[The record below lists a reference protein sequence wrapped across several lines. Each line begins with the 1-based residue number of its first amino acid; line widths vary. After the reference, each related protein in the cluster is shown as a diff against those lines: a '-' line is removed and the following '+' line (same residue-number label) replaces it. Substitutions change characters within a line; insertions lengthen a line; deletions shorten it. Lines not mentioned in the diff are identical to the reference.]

1 MIHLDTLEFSLFKEY
16 MMKGFASSF
25 AKERLKALKPYYST
39 DKIEKYTGELSE
51 ALEYIKMHDIH
62 IPRDM
67 EFVEILPKLND
78 PLLFLE
84 PDELLVFSEFFT
96 NIREVKRSLLEFG
109 VSKLKLYLSDIHSLS
124 DITDDIDDAV
134 NSKGEIKD
142 SASTKLYNVREEL
155 KSVRQQIQKSLAGVF
170 AHSSASKFIQEQVI
184 TERNGRFTIPCKTN
198 FKQYVQGIVHDRSA
212 SGQTLYVEPSS
223 TVSMNNTQQEL
234 MASERE
240 EVVRIMKEIAE
251 KIFENY
257 HNIESTV
264 ESYTELAFHLETAI
278 FYKKLPYVFPEI
290 SEKVNFKDVHHP
302 IIYLEKGEESVPL
315 DFSMDTTEKT
325 AVITGPNTGG
335 KTAALKSLGLNH
347 ILGKCGLPVIGKSAK
362 IINFKNILA
371 DIGDKQS
378 LVMDLS
384 TFSAHMVNIRDILK
398 SADSQSL
405 VLLDEAGTGT
415 EPREGAALAVAVC
428 TTLAERGCKSV
439 VTTHF
444 SEMKSYALTE
454 DTAEIYAVD
463 FDYKDFSPKYRLLKG
478 VTGKSDPLVIANRLN
493 FPKDVV
499 KLASSLIDKKKGE
512 AELTLEEISRMQA
525 DLEGRVKDFERSLSD
540 LEARKKKVEA
550 REKELREKLAKKETE
565 LLEETVRLY
574 NRAKRLAD
582 KPGKV
587 KESIK
592 QEIETASNKLKKAKK
607 TVKPVKGV
615 QVGDVIHL
623 EKYDKTGKIL
633 EIDGDTARM
642 DMGGLKISIK
652 VKDIVGKKVQEKDKI
667 KDVRVAKE
675 VQPDQ
680 RPELLLIGKR
690 VEEALEIV
698 DKRLDDFLLS
708 GSTQLYVI
716 HGRGSGQLRKG
727 VHEFLRTDP
736 RVKSYA
742 LASSEEGG
750 EAVTVVK
757 F

>member
-1 MIHLDTLEFSLFKEY
+1 MIHLDTLEFRLFKEY

-25 AKERLKALKPYYST
+25 AIGRLEALKPYYST
-39 DKIEKYTGELSE
+39 DKIEKYSGELEE
-51 ALEYIKMHDIH
+51 ALDYMKLSDIN
-62 IPRDM
+62 IPRDA
-67 EFVEILPKLND
+67 EFKAILPRLND

-84 PDELLVFSEFFT
+84 PEDLLTFGEFFK
-96 NIREVKRSLLEFG
+96 NVRKVKKSILDFG
-109 VSKLKLYLSDIHSLS
+109 VGKLKLYLSEIHALS

-142 SASTKLYNVREEL
+142 SATTKLYNVREEL
-155 KSVRQQIQKSLAGVF
+155 KSVRSQIHKALAGVF
-170 AHSSASKFIQEQVI
+170 ANSSASKFIQEQVI

-198 FKQYVQGIVHDRSA
+198 FKQYIQGIVHDRSA

-223 TVSMNNTQQEL
+223 TVGMNNNQQEL

-240 EVVRIMKEIAE
+240 EIVRIMKEISE
-251 KIFENY
+251 KIFENWV
-257 HNIESTV
+257 NIESTV
-264 ESYTELAFHLETAI
+264 ENYTELAFHLETAR
-278 FYKKLPYVFPEI
+278 FYKSHPYVFAEI
-290 SEKVNFKDVHHP
+290 DDRVEFKDIHHP
-302 IIYLEKGEESVPL
+302 IIFLEKGGESVPL
-315 DFSMDTTEKT
+315 DFSMDISERT

-347 ILGKCGLPVIGKSAK
+347 IIAKCGLPVIGKSAK

-398 SADSQSL
+398 AADDKSL
-405 VLLDEAGTGT
+405 ILLDEAGTGT

-428 TTLAERGCKSV
+428 RTLAEKGCKSV

-444 SEMKSYALTE
+444 GEMKSYALTE
-454 DTAEIYAVD
+454 NSAEIYAVD

-478 VTGKSDPLVIANRLN
+478 VTGKSDPLVIAKRLN
-493 FPKDVV
+493 FPTDVV
-499 KLASSLIDKKKGE
+499 ELASSLIDKKKGE
-512 AELTLEEISRMQA
+512 AELTLEDISRMQA
-525 DLEGRVKDFERSLSD
+525 DLEGRTKDFQRSLAD
-540 LEARKKKVEA
+540 LEARKKKLEA
-550 REKELREKLAKKETE
+550 REKELSERLAKKESE

-574 NRAKRLAD
+574 NRAKRLSE
-582 KPGKV
+582 KPAKV

-592 QEIETASNKLKKAKK
+592 EEIQTASNKLKKAKK
-607 TVKPVKGV
+607 HVKPVKEV
-615 QVGDVIHL
+615 VVGDVIHL

-633 EIDGDTARM
+633 AIEGDTARM

-652 VKDIVGKKVQEKDKI
+652 VKDLVGKKVQEEEKV
-667 KDVRVAKE
+667 KDVRVSKE

-680 RPELLLIGKR
+680 KSELLLIGKR
-690 VEEALEIV
+690 VEEALEII
-698 DKRLDDFLLS
+698 DKKMDDFLLS
-708 GSTQLYVI
+708 GSSFLYII
-716 HGRGSGQLRKG
+716 HGRGSGKLRKG
-727 VHEFLRTDP
+727 VHEFLRKDP
-736 RVKSYA
+736 RAKSYA